1 MSVEMMIEHAVDLAN
16 AFRKTL
22 SAAPAKKRL
31 AMVKRRVSDSDVVFA
46 IWQDPNLPHGVG
58 WILVKGQQ
66 IARQVLANNE
76 NATIRVAAI
85 PCIEAAQAQAL
96 LQELGE
102 QDLRH

>member
-1 MSVEMMIEHAVDLAN
+1 MSIEMMIEQAVELAN
-16 AFRKTL
+16 AFRETL

-31 AMVKRRVSDSDVVFA
+31 AMVKRRFSDSDVVFA

-76 NATIRVAAI
+76 NSIRVAAI
-85 PCIEAAQAQAL
+85 PCIEAAQAHAL

-102 QDLRH
+102 RDMRH